1 MTLVEGVESA
11 GNLYCGGC
19 IGGSIE
25 YWPDEILKNIA
36 EAIRLGTGRVVG
48 YPLSPHISGF
58 RDYVE
63 SHYKILA
70 VAGLLPFPMKCL
82 EEQGQLIFW
91 DRRRMRGLWAV
102 FEDDEPVMEACH

>member
-1 MTLVEGVESA
+1 MTLVEGVEPA

-25 YWPDEILKNIA
+25 YLPDEILKNIA

-91 DRRRMRGLWAV
+91 TGEACGGCGRF